1 MATIFVREKKICPSN
16 IDSSING
23 LTMGYTRFHPRE
35 WSGLSPLVP
44 PAFGTSIGAYKS
56 GGAARSRK
64 KDGGG
69 ERPSKRIFISGVIY
83 TRHFRIRRTEFDAS
97 ALRFKRGPRC
107 PVYNSKAEF
116 IDWRGR

>member
-1 MATIFVREKKICPSN
+1 
-16 IDSSING
+16 
-23 LTMGYTRFHPRE
+23 MGYTHESRFHPRE
-35 WSGLSPLVP
+35 WSTLAPRPSSV
-44 PAFGTSIGAYKS
+44 GTRIGAYKS

>member
-1 MATIFVREKKICPSN
+1 MVQKEKSVGLLDQRVN
-16 IDSSING
+16 NG
-23 LTMGYTRFHPRE
+23 LHRESRFHPRE
-35 WSGLSPLVP
+35 WSALAP
-44 PAFGTSIGAYKS
+44 PALGRASVRINR
-56 GGAARSRK
+56 GAARSRK

>member
-1 MATIFVREKKICPSN
+1 MHTRES
-16 IDSSING
+16 
-23 LTMGYTRFHPRE
+23 RFHPLER
-35 WSGLSPLVP
+35 SAP
-44 PAFGTSIGAYKS
+44 PPRPSSSAGTSIGVYKS